1 MTKKTLATLLATSA
15 LLAACAKGPA
25 PVSPRD
31 AVLDAIRAVYEAETV
46 HQELEM
52 KIAAAGESLSV
63 SAVAD
68 VDNAN
73 QTAEM
78 TMDLGMLGGEMK
90 MLMDEGVIYMKSP
103 TFQDAPTEW
112 VRIDPS
118 KLTPEQASQF
128 GGGFGAG
135 TTDPTAY
142 AGLFAGVFDVKAAGE
157 EEIDGVSTV
166 HYEGTIDLSK
176 VLQNFGDVVG
186 EEQGVTEEQ
195 EDQLKAAV
203 DQFEALGID
212 DSIPFDIW
220 IDEESLPRRMKI
232 SMDFGDLVPGEDE
245 AKMDMTVDYS
255 DFGEPVEVTIPPE
268 SQVTDLTDVIAA
280 QAGSASGS
288 GSSDGHDSGAYG

>member
-1 MTKKTLATLLATSA
+1 MTKKTLATLLATTA

-25 PVSPRD
+25 PVNPRD
-31 AVLDAIRAVYEAETV
+31 AVLDAMQAVYEAETV

-52 KIAAAGESLSV
+52 KVNAAGESFSF
-63 SAVAD
+63 SGVAD

-73 QTAEM
+73 QTADM
-78 TMDLGMLGGEMK
+78 TMDLGILGGEMR
-90 MLMDEGVIYMKSP
+90 MLMDEGVVYMKSP
-103 TFQDAPTEW
+103 TFQNAAPTEW

-118 KLTPEQASQF
+118 KLTPEQAAQV
-128 GGGFGAG
+128 GGFGAG
-135 TTDPTAY
+135 TTDPAAY

-166 HYEGTIDLSK
+166 HYRGTIDLTK

-186 EEQGVTEEQ
+186 EDVDAATKK
-195 EDQLKAAV
+195 QLEAAV

-232 SMDFGDLVPGEDE
+232 SMDFGDLVPGSDE
-245 AKMDMTVDYS
+245 ASMDMTVDYS
-255 DFGEPVEVTIPPE
+255 NFGEPVEVTLPPE
-268 SQVTDLTDVIAA
+268 SEVTDLTDVIAM
-280 QAGSASGS
+280 QGGGGTSDEGS
-288 GSSDGHDSGAYG
+288 GSYDK